1 MKYNISEEI
10 NKLRYEYLEKYNIM
24 IDFIY
29 LNDVPHYLEG
39 DFNKIKNL
47 FEKVFDYL
55 IKQELEKITVEMY
68 FEDYEGTYLLDISVT
83 SEHFK
88 VDKRPL
94 DTSFVEK
101 ELNELDGDIIPNPKK
116 DFGLE
121 LLINF
126 PIKEYNEN
134 N

>member
-1 MKYNISEEI
+1 
-10 NKLRYEYLEKYNIM
+10 M

-39 DFNKIKNL
+39 DFKKIKNL
-47 FEKVFDYL
+47 FDKVFDYL

-88 VDKRPL
+88 VDKRSL

-101 ELNELDGDIIPNPKK
+101 ELNELEGDIIPNPKK